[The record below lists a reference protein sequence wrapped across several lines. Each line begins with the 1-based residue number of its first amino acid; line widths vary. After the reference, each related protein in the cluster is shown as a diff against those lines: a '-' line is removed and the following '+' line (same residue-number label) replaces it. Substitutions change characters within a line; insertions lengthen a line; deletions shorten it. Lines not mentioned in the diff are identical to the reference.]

1 MLAHQVL
8 QDAGVQITGAGAHGN
23 AGQGGEAHGGV
34 HALAAIHGGHGGAV
48 AQVAGDD
55 FQLLNGLAQHGG
67 SAGGDIAVGG
77 AVEAVAADLVLL
89 IELIGQGVDIAL
101 GGHGLVESGVE
112 HTHHGHTGHDLLAG
126 LDAGD
131 VGGIVEGGQG
141 DALFQSGHNL
151 VGNAHGGGELLA
163 AVDHAV
169 AHRVDLRGT
178 LDHAVPGVQQGVQH
192 SLNGLGVSGHGDLE
206 LILGVLGGHL
216 VSQAAVDADALAQP
230 LGEHLTGGGVHEL
243 ILEGGAACVDDQNF
257 HEIFSPYV
265 KLWLVSRIFP

>member
-1 MLAHQVL
+1 M
-8 QDAGVQITGAGAHGN
+8 
-23 AGQGGEAHGGV
+23 
-34 HALAAIHGGHGGAV
+34 
-48 AQVAGDD
+48 
-55 FQLLNGLAQHGG
+55 
-67 SAGGDIAVGG
+67 
-77 AVEAVAADLVLL
+77 
-89 IELIGQGVDIAL
+89 
-101 GGHGLVESGVE
+101 ESSVE

-169 AHRVDLRGT
+169 AHRVDLRGA

-192 SLNGLGVSGHGDLE
+192 SLNGLGVGGHGDLE